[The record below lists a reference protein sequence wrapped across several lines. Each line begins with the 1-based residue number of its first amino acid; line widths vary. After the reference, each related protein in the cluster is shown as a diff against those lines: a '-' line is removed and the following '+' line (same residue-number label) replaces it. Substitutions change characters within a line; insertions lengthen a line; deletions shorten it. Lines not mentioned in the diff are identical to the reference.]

1 MNARMNIHCL
11 IIVRTFQMY
20 LKDYVRDVKIEEV
33 KDYMKNLFLA
43 LKSVHDHNMI
53 HRDVK
58 PSNFLVN
65 RNKKL

>member
-1 MNARMNIHCL
+1 MC
-11 IIVRTFQMY
+11 
-20 LKDYVRDVKIEEV
+20 LKDYVRDVRIDEV
-33 KDYMKNLFLA
+33 KDYMKNLFLS

-65 RNKKL
+65 RKKGL

>member
-1 MNARMNIHCL
+1 
-11 IIVRTFQMY
+11 MY
-20 LKDYVRDVKIEEV
+20 LKEYVRDVRIDEV

-65 RNKKL
+65 RKKRL